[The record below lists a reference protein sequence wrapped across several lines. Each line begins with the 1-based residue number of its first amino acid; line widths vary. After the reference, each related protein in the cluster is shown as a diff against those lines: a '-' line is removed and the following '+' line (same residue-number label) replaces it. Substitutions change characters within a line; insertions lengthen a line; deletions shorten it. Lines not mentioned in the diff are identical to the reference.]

1 MLELVRIVVELV
13 LIFAGFVAGIAYTRR
28 AMRRDPEGFA
38 LNVLKAKALTA
49 EVRARWEAVLDRLRE
64 RN

>member
-1 MLELVRIVVELV
+1 MLELLLLAAVAL
-13 LIFAGFVAGIAYTRR
+13 LMFASFVAGIAYTRR
-28 AMRRDPEGFA
+28 ALRRDPEGFA

-49 EVRARWEAVLDRLRE
+49 EARARWEAVLERLRE

>member
-1 MLELVRIVVELV
+1 MLELVRIVIELL

-28 AMRRDPEGFA
+28 AMRRNPEGFA
-38 LNVLKAKALTA
+38 ANVLKAKALTA
-49 EVRARWEAVLDRLRE
+49 EVRARWEAVLERLRE

>member
-1 MLELVRIVVELV
+1 MLELVRIIVELV
-13 LIFAGFVAGIAYTRR
+13 LMFACFVGGIAYTRR
-28 AMRRDPEGFA
+28 ALRRDPEGFA

-49 EVRARWEAVLDRLRE
+49 EMRARWEAVLERLRE